1 MKQYKFIISG
11 GGTAG
16 HINPALSI
24 ADELLLR
31 NPSCKILFVGSS
43 NRMEM
48 NLVPRHGY
56 NISGLWISGY
66 VRGKIIENLL
76 LPIKLKVSLIHSLFI
91 ILLNRPNVVIGT
103 GGFASGP
110 IVFIASL
117 LGIKTLIQ
125 EQNSYAG
132 VTNKFLSKRV
142 NKICVAYENMN
153 RFFDS
158 NKIVFTGNPIRKKF
172 INKKFCNLKSKNY
185 FNLKDNKKTL
195 LVLGGSNG
203 SREINKLILNNI
215 EFFNFLQI
223 QLIWQCGKIYFNKY
237 KKLNNNNIHV
247 YDYINDMYEAYDA
260 TDFIISRAGASSI
273 SELSVV
279 GKPVIFIP
287 SPNVAEDHQ
296 KKNAQ
301 RLVDQNAALLIE
313 EDNLENDFKELFK
326 SLLHNHKLQ
335 SNLSEN
341 IKKFVK
347 LNATNDIVDEIEKMI
362 K

>member
-1 MKQYKFIISG
+1 MAF
-11 GGTAG
+11 
-16 HINPALSI
+16 
-24 ADELLLR
+24 
-31 NPSCKILFVGSS
+31 F
-43 NRMEM
+43 
-48 NLVPRHGY
+48 LV
-56 NISGLWISGY
+56 
-66 VRGKIIENLL
+66 V
-76 LPIKLKVSLIHSLFI
+76 
-91 ILLNRPNVVIGT
+91 
-103 GGFASGP
+103 
-110 IVFIASL
+110 
-117 LGIKTLIQ
+117 
-125 EQNSYAG
+125 
-132 VTNKFLSKRV
+132 
-142 NKICVAYENMN
+142 
-153 RFFDS
+153 
-158 NKIVFTGNPIRKKF
+158 
-172 INKKFCNLKSKNY
+172 
-185 FNLKDNKKTL
+185 NKKTL